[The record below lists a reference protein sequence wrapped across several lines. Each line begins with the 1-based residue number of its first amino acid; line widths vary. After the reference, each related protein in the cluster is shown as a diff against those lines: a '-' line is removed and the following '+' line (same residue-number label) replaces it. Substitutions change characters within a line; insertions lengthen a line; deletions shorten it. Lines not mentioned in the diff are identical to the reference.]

1 MSLNSTKSLED
12 RPDEVEL
19 SGAKENIM
27 GRLEYFSQTNMQIAS
42 IAGYDYIMGLGLN
55 YEEKYKEK
63 LNFVVGDDIS
73 SMAKKYLFNP
83 SMISILAPEEFLKD

>member
-1 MSLNSTKSLED
+1 
-12 RPDEVEL
+12 
-19 SGAKENIM
+19 
-27 GRLEYFSQTNMQIAS
+27 
-42 IAGYDYIMGLGLN
+42 MGLGLN